1 MYDLRKS
8 CDRSPDKDGPLCYK
22 EAEWIPVWLN
32 DKGVKKELGAHPG
45 ITFVAIS
52 PEVSKDFLASG
63 DLMYYSAGLLTD
75 LVNDGIR
82 LLVYA
87 GDTGRPL
94 SSKFFYSRSQVPI
107 DAACN
112 ALGQSRWVEKF
123 SSFFHDEYAQ
133 APTLSW
139 RVNGQVAGTVRTAG
153 GDGTTAGNI
162 TLVTIH
168 EAGHMVPHDKPEEAL
183 VRLH

>member
-32 DKGVKKELGAHPG
+32 DKNVKKELGANP
-45 ITFVAIS
+45 AINFTS
-52 PEVSKDFLASG
+52 TSQKVSKDFLASG
-63 DLMYYSAGLLTD
+63 DLMHYSAGLLTD

-87 GDTGRPL
+87 GET
-94 SSKFFYSRSQVPI
+94 

-112 ALGQSRWVEKF
+112 ALGQSRWVEKLP
-123 SSFFHDEYAQ
+123 SIFHREYAQ
-133 APTLSW
+133 SPTLAW
-139 RVNGQVAGTVRTAG
+139 RVNSTGGAAGTVRTVG
-153 GDGTTAGNI
+153 GDSSTAGNI
-162 TLVTIH
+162 TFVTIQ
-168 EAGHMVPHDKPEEAL
+168 EAGHMVPYDRPKESLEMITRWVENLPL
-183 VRLH
+183 TD